1 MSSTTRTRLM
11 EGTMAA
17 LRTHGIAGV
26 SARTIAAAAEVNQA
40 LVFYH
45 FGTVDELL
53 TATCLWSTRR
63 QVDEYRERFDA
74 VTSLRELQDVGR
86 EMHDR
91 ERAAGNVAVLA
102 QLLAGAQ
109 TNPVIADATRDSL
122 ALWVAEIETTLRRLL
137 AGSPL
142 GEVADVP
149 GLARAVSAS
158 FIGMELWAGVDP
170 AGVETAFGALD
181 QLGAVLEYLD
191 ELGPA
196 SRRAV
201 RAAVRRT
208 VKKRAAAGG

>member
-1 MSSTTRTRLM
+1 MTT
-11 EGTMAA
+11 

-26 SARTIAAAAEVNQA
+26 SARTIAAAAGVNQA

-45 FGTVDELL
+45 FGSVDELL
-53 TATCLWSTRR
+53 TATCLWSTRQ
-63 QVDEYRERFDA
+63 QVDEYRERFA
-74 VTSLRELQDVGR
+74 TVTSLRELQNVGR
-86 EMHDR
+86 RMHAQ
-91 ERAAGNVAVLA
+91 ERAAGNVTVLA

-109 TNPVIADATRDSL
+109 TNAAIAEATRESL
-122 ALWVAEIETTLRRLL
+122 ALWVAEIEATLRRLL

-158 FIGMELWAGVDP
+158 FIGMELWAGVEP
-170 AGVETAFGALD
+170 AGAETAFDALD

-208 VKKRAAAGG
+208 VKKKAAEAGPVPGNRPG